1 MGKKGRS
8 SYTHYIPERC
18 ETNADKYH
26 YELVRK
32 LLEKLPESE
41 QTIITLRYLGEMTNK
56 EIGNFLGV
64 SANTIARRLQW
75 AHKFLQKDEALLI
88 QEVLGGAQR
97 YGNVSEKVMRQI
109 PHIKSKSHSVRKRFL
124 FTFLAIL
131 VIAIIVVSVLKLL
144 NIN

>member
-1 MGKKGRS
+1 MEKKGRS
-8 SYTHYIPERC
+8 SYTHYVSERC
-18 ETNADKYH
+18 ETNADTYR
-26 YELVRK
+26 YALVRK

-41 QTIITLRYLGEMTNK
+41 RTVITLYYLGKVPTEGIGRYLG
-56 EIGNFLGV
+56 V
-64 SANTIARRLQW
+64 SEKAVTSRLQR
-75 AHKFLQKDEALLI
+75 AHKFLQEDEALLI

-109 PHIKSKSHSVRKRFL
+109 PHIKSKSHPVRKRFL

>member
-1 MGKKGRS
+1 MGKKRRS
-8 SYTHYIPERC
+8 SYIHYVSERC
-18 ETNADKYH
+18 ETNTDTYR
-26 YELVRK
+26 YQLVKK

-41 QTIITLRYLGEMTNK
+41 RTVITLYYLGEVPTEGIGRYLG
-56 EIGNFLGV
+56 V
-64 SANTIARRLQW
+64 SEKAVTSRLQR

-88 QEVLGGAQR
+88 QEVLGGEQR

-109 PHIKSKSHSVRKRFL
+109 SHIKSKSHSVRKRFL
-124 FTFLAIL
+124 FTFLTIV